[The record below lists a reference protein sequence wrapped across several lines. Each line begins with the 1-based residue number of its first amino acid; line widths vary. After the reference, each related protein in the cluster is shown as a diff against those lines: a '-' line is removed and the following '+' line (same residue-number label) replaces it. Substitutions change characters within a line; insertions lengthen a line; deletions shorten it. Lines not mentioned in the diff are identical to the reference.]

1 MLKPPHAFTPPD
13 FTGQTKILFCCEGN
27 GTAMVVTVK
36 AGRRRQRHKQIA
48 SAEEALA
55 WCRRNQFT
63 LVYFP
68 ASVPFNPDSN

>member
-36 AGRRRQRHKQIA
+36 AGRRRHRHKPIA
-48 SAEEALA
+48 STDAALK
-55 WCRRNQFT
+55 WCRRWDFT
-63 LVYFP
+63 FVCFPSGYPFDP
-68 ASVPFNPDSN
+68 ASN